1 MTKTM
6 ERVEKD
12 EDRQAKSLEELEQ
25 GAAAIAERKK
35 EAAGM
40 SLSFQDVNELTIQRR
55 SESRVKQLERVYL
68 KPIWIPIGIC
78 ELIASTRSIS

>member
-6 ERVEKD
+6 DRVKKD

-35 EAAGM
+35 EAAGK
-40 SLSFQDVNELTIQRR
+40 SLSAQYGIELMIRGTAKAKSSSWKESIQ
-55 SESRVKQLERVYL
+55 S
-68 KPIWIPIGIC
+68 
-78 ELIASTRSIS
+78 